1 MVIASFC
8 APSISVYSPDPKSR
22 AAVNMK
28 ETCFVCIGASEK
40 DCSLK
45 DPVELPSSPVGVNV
59 PDATISIFAFGER
72 AEAEEKDT
80 LVVEISSL
88 TSTL

>member
-1 MVIASFC
+1 
-8 APSISVYSPDPKSR
+8 
-22 AAVNMK
+22 MK
-28 ETCFVCIGASEK
+28 ETCFVCIGSSEK

-59 PDATISIFAFGER
+59 PDATISIFAFEGER

-80 LVVEISSL
+80 LVVEISSV

>member
-22 AAVNMK
+22 LAVNMK
-28 ETCFVCIGASEK
+28 ETCFVCIGSSEK

-59 PDATISIFAFGER
+59 PDATISIFAFEGER
-72 AEAEEKDT
+72 AEADT